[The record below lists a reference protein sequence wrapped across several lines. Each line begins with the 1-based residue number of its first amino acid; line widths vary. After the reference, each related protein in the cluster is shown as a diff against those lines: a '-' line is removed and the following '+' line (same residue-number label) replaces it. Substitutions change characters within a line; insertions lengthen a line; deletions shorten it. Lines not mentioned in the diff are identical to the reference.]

1 MVLYGY
7 DASVFNAAQGSA
19 NWLDWFDLDPKVD
32 ANIIGLINTAYTIGA
47 IVAGWFLGGP
57 VADRFGRRVGMAA
70 GCFLTIIATFLQAFA
85 PYHNLG
91 CFVGGR
97 VLIGLGQGMAL
108 TAGPVYIN
116 EVSPTAIRGH
126 IMTFWQLNF
135 SVGSFIAY
143 WIAFACNSLDGYLV
157 ANVWY
162 YRKEYHKIG
171 TPIKCQL
178 LIPGVAVHKETLGHW
193 DWRMVVIFQL
203 LVPTIICI
211 LLPFQP
217 ESPRWWIKRHNNVE
231 EARKALRQIRETEQ
245 EVEEELQG
253 IRDAVE
259 YEREAVGSGSGFSS
273 YLALFRD
280 RSVRKRLYLAFVLNV
295 GQQLSGQG
303 TLNNYSSAI
312 YKTIWPTSETITL
325 INALNAT
332 CGILFTLNA
341 VWTADRFGRRWLL
354 IVGALGMA
362 ACMLVVPVIG
372 LATPDVV
379 SADGLTTTK
388 TQPTGIAIVVMLFL
402 FIFFYKPSW
411 GAAVWIWT
419 AEVFS
424 MNVRA
429 QAVGMCSQMQ
439 NVANTIF
446 QQFFPLFLNNVGL
459 RCLFFFM
466 AANVLLAA
474 FVFFCIPETKQVPLE
489 EIDTLFGG
497 QNHVEKGGQLT
508 SHQHHQSGPATATA
522 TAGEKGR
529 AEGSS
534 PPPPREIQ
542 DV

>member
-1 MVLYGY
+1 
-7 DASVFNAAQGSA
+7 
-19 NWLDWFDLDPKVD
+19 
-32 ANIIGLINTAYTIGA
+32 
-47 IVAGWFLGGP
+47 
-57 VADRFGRRVGMAA
+57 
-70 GCFLTIIATFLQAFA
+70 
-85 PYHNLG
+85 
-91 CFVGGR
+91 
-97 VLIGLGQGMAL
+97 
-108 TAGPVYIN
+108 
-116 EVSPTAIRGH
+116 
-126 IMTFWQLNF
+126 MTFWQLNF
-135 SVGSFIAY
+135 SIGSFIAY
-143 WIAFACNSLDGYLV
+143 WIAYACNL
-157 ANVWY
+157 
-162 YRKEYHKIG
+162 HK
-171 TPIKCQL
+171 
-178 LIPGVAVHKETLGHW
+178 ATLGHW

-203 LVPTIICI
+203 LVPTIICA

-217 ESPRWWIKRHNNVE
+217 ESPRWWIKRHNNVDA
-231 EARKALRQIRETEQ
+231 ARRALQQIRETER
-245 EVEEELQG
+245 EAEEELQA
-253 IRDAVE
+253 IRDAVAF
-259 YEREAVGSGSGFSS
+259 EREVVGSGGGFSS

-280 RSVRKRLYLAFVLNV
+280 ASVRKRLLLAFLLNV

-312 YKTIWPTSETITL
+312 YKTIWPSSETITL

-354 IVGALGMA
+354 IGGALGMA
-362 ACMLVVPVIG
+362 ACMLAVPVIG

-379 SADGLTTTK
+379 AADGSGGTTVTK
-388 TQPTGIAIVVMLFL
+388 TQPTGIAIVFMLFL

-424 MNVRA
+424 LNVRA

-466 AANVLLAA
+466 AVNVLLAA

-497 QNHVEKGGQLT
+497 QNHVEKGGQLL
-508 SHQHHQSGPATATA
+508 QHAPSAVAAAGSGLTGTTAA
-522 TAGEKGR
+522 APGQG
-529 AEGSS
+529 A
-534 PPPPREIQ
+534 PPPPQEIK